1 MLKLANFTMIDATL
15 AFDSKKEL
23 FFSCHRHI
31 DHLIFVLVHFEK
43 YKKIKLTM
51 NLPIFSLNFMLLA
64 TATTWTYGILLQSTV
79 TNFTSVGT
87 SMVIILL
94 WEADPGGIYAFSVTY
109 FNKSNGSSGAESRKG
124 VI

>member
-1 MLKLANFTMIDATL
+1 MNL
-15 AFDSKKEL
+15 L
-23 FFSCHRHI
+23 FFCFPE
-31 DHLIFVLVHFEK
+31 LGGE
-43 YKKIKLTM
+43 
-51 NLPIFSLNFMLLA
+51 
-64 TATTWTYGILLQSTV
+64 TAWTYGILLENTV
-79 TNFTSVGT
+79 TNFTSGGT